1 MQDVLKKV
9 KIVGITINVCRNLL
23 TFISVK
29 LAVNIDRQRSLVVFL
44 SYLNFVLLK
53 NGNELLE

>member
-9 KIVGITINVCRNLL
+9 KIVDITINVCRNLL